1 MLIIMI
7 GYTVPMSGINYG
19 TLLQV
24 SEVFFLK
31 ILLMRI

>member
-7 GYTVPMSGINYG
+7 GYTVPMSDMNYG